1 MEYFDASEELYGSI
15 HEFMRVHDGK
25 TPEKVSVSPM
35 LFQWLTEI
43 RREEALLKGLNAKKL
58 DLSQFPTEFGTHAIV
73 IDEMLSDYEIIAE

>member
-15 HEFMRVHDGK
+15 HEFMQAHGGK
-25 TPEKVSVSPM
+25 SPAKVYVSPM

-43 RREEALLKGLNAKKL
+43 RMEEAQLKGLNAKKL
-58 DLSQFPTEFGTHAIV
+58 DLHRFPTEYGTHNIV

>member
-1 MEYFDASEELYGSI
+1 MEFFDANEELYGSI

-35 LFQWLTEI
+35 LFQWLAEI

-58 DLSQFPTEFGTHAIV
+58 DLNHFPTEFGTHAIV